1 MPIVSKP
8 RLKSLID
15 CETVGYSLALKCVV
29 LTQVNSWL
37 YQLYSLRFTC
47 FIDNNFDI
55 FTYVTELYTSRPGGG
70 TPIWN
75 RRGCSSEIFN
85 LTPKRDP

>member
-55 FTYVTELYTSRPGGG
+55 FTYVTELYTSRPGG
-70 TPIWN
+70 
-75 RRGCSSEIFN
+75 RGDSHMEQTGMLVGNFQFN
-85 LTPKRDP
+85 P